1 MTLEEFLQKNAG
13 LFPDKTAVICGG
25 KTLSYSAL
33 WESVCT
39 SAGAFRNE
47 GILPGQVVPFRSS
60 QTADFLI
67 KYFALHLAG
76 AVALPLEKDIP
87 QSAFD
92 AIAAL
97 YRGFTPP
104 SGTADILFTT
114 GTTGRSKGVMISADT
129 IIADAENLIGTMGF
143 NSSQTFIISGPLNHI
158 GSLSKI
164 YPVIMLGGTLHIL
177 EGMKDIPAFL
187 DAVDSAPGPV
197 ATFLVPSAIRM
208 LLGLAAKELESRKDK
223 IEFIETGAAPMAH
236 SDMLELCRILPST
249 RLFNTYAST
258 ETGIVC
264 TYNYNDGECLA
275 GCLGLPMRHS
285 SVFITDSGKVA
296 CKGKTLM
303 TGYAAEEA
311 LTSEV
316 LRDGTV
322 YTADNGFLD
331 DLGRLHLLGRDDDV
345 INIGGYKIAPSE
357 VEDVALSF
365 PSVKDCICIC
375 ESSPLGPLLTLLIVP
390 APAIIPAAGFQGP
403 PCRHSSTSPL
413 AGDGTTLKA
422 SAVIPGSDRESPA
435 FSTRALAQFLAA
447 RLERY
452 KVPVRYR
459 LVPSINRTFNGK
471 LDRKSYR
478 PA

>member
-1 MTLEEFLQKNAG
+1 
-13 LFPDKTAVICGG
+13 
-25 KTLSYSAL
+25 
-33 WESVCT
+33 
-39 SAGAFRNE
+39 
-47 GILPGQVVPFRSS
+47 
-60 QTADFLI
+60 
-67 KYFALHLAG
+67 
-76 AVALPLEKDIP
+76 
-87 QSAFD
+87 
-92 AIAAL
+92 
-97 YRGFTPP
+97 
-104 SGTADILFTT
+104 
-114 GTTGRSKGVMISADT
+114 
-129 IIADAENLIGTMGF
+129 
-143 NSSQTFIISGPLNHI
+143 
-158 GSLSKI
+158 
-164 YPVIMLGGTLHIL
+164 
-177 EGMKDIPAFL
+177 MKDLPAFFA
-187 DAVDSAPGPV
+187 AVDSAPGQV

-208 LLGLAAKELESRKDK
+208 LLSLASKDLAERKDR
-223 IEFIETGAAPMAH
+223 IAFIETGAAPMAH

-264 TYNYNDGECLA
+264 TYNYNDGDCLA

-316 LRDGTV
+316 LRDGAV

-331 DLGRLHLLGRDDDV
+331 SQGRLHLLGRDDDV

-365 PSVKDCICIC
+365 PDVKDCICIC
-375 ESSPLGPLLTLLIVP
+375 ESSPLGSLLTLLVVSE
-390 APAIIPAAGFQGP
+390 
-403 PCRHSSTSPL
+403 SSFP
-413 AGDGTTLKA
+413 
-422 SAVIPGSDRESPA
+422 
-435 FSTRALAQFLAA
+435 TRALAQFLAA

-478 PA
+478 SAF